1 MSYTITTQKPMEI
14 RFFACS
20 LYYRQC
26 GYIKE
31 LDRTSFNHKIQ
42 KRSVQ
47 RTNPP
52 KNNMKQSNQSAWII
66 QRKLV
71 KT

>member
-1 MSYTITTQKPMEI
+1 MEI

-20 LYYRQC
+20 LYYRQR

-52 KNNMKQSNQSAWII
+52 KKQHETKQSKCMDNTEKIG
-66 QRKLV
+66 
-71 KT
+71 